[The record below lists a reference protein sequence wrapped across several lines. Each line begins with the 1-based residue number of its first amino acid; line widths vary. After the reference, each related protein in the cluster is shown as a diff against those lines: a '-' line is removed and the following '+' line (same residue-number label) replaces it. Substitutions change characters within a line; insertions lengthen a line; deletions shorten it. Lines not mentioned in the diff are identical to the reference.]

1 MNCCPSSAGE
11 EREHQNWRCCL
22 RPQSAAVSS
31 CGFLPAALRTL
42 LLNPVSCPSPAW
54 QLCVWLSYTTSLA
67 PNVQQSGAAQG
78 TRFGLSLEH
87 RKVWL

>member
-31 CGFLPAALRTL
+31 CVFARCSTHTVSQPGELSQPSLAALR
-42 LLNPVSCPSPAW
+42 VA
-54 QLCVWLSYTTSLA
+54 QLHHF
-67 PNVQQSGAAQG
+67 PG
-78 TRFGLSLEH
+78 TRRAAERSSPGH
-87 RKVWL
+87 KVWP